1 MNRSARWI
9 LVIGAIPL
17 LLSLGVSSATALGGS
32 RSGVTSMAP
41 FSDPNWRPQAHGSS
55 SGTSM
60 APFSDLNWK
69 PSGSVGTAPVGQS
82 EPVGGG
88 IGVPIVAL
96 IAGLVALA
104 AGVGA
109 FAGTLQFKRLRAASG
124 G

>member
-17 LLSLGVSSATALGGS
+17 LLSLGVSSATALGGN

-109 FAGTLQFKRLRAASG
+109 FAGTLQFKRLRAASEG
-124 G
+124 